1 MELKLYQVKTKKI
14 INYSNMICS
23 MTNILK
29 TYITRDFSQL
39 DIGGISA
46 AVYTIITNKKY
57 IEDVKNEFIF
67 GSYKS
72 IFLNE
77 SFLDEEL

>member
-1 MELKLYQVKTKKI
+1 M
-14 INYSNMICS
+14 
-23 MTNILK
+23 
-29 TYITRDFSQL
+29 
-39 DIGGISA
+39 
-46 AVYTIITNKKY
+46 TNKKY

-77 SFLDEEL
+77 SFLDVEL